1 MTIRWPGSAV
11 APKGPALLE
20 EIDALLVQQLQR
32 DGRASFEAL
41 GRAVGLTRTAARA
54 RVSRL
59 LDRGVI
65 RVAALRDTSVGR
77 PAGRD
82 RARIRRRHR
91 LGAGRGARHR
101 RARLGGLRVG
111 RVRAVPRDRGPAQPG
126 EAALAAD
133 LDWLRA
139 RPGIRGLEVVRALA
153 LVRDAYRP
161 ARVPAPVIVD
171 DVDGVLIGGLE
182 RDGRMS
188 YAGLAALAGLSPAA
202 TRSRVLRLIRSG
214 AVHVTVLVDAGHTGR
229 LARAGL
235 GITVRGPAQDI
246 AEQVGGVPDV
256 TYVLTGTGRFDVIA
270 AADASSETSLL
281 RAIERIRA
289 LRGVDRVQSWRH
301 LQIVKE
307 RYARVTPLGRG

>member
-1 MTIRWPGSAV
+1 V
-11 APKGPALLE
+11 LE

-32 DGRASFEAL
+32 DGRASFQAL

-65 RVAALRDTSVGR
+65 KVVALPDAAVTGQAVVAHVSADVTGSALAAAHAV
-77 PAGRD
+77 
-82 RARIRRRHR
+82 
-91 LGAGRGARHR
+91 
-101 RARLGGLRVG
+101 ARLPSAVFVSVASGQYPVIADLRC
-111 RVRAVPRDRGPAQPG
+111 PD

-133 LDWLRA
+133 LDRLRVL
-139 RPGIRGLEVVRALA
+139 PGIRGIEVVRTLA

-161 ARVPAPVIVD
+161 WPGRAEVSTDALDR
-171 DVDGVLIGGLE
+171 VLISGLE
-182 RDGRMS
+182 RDGRMT
-188 YAGLAALAGLSPAA
+188 YADLAELAGLSAAA
-202 TRSRVLRLIRSG
+202 TRSRVLRLVRGG
-214 AVHVTVLVDAGHTGR
+214 AVHVTVLVDASHTGR

-235 GITVRGPAQDI
+235 GITVRGPARLV
-246 AEQVGGVPDV
+246 AEQVAGLPDV

-270 AADASSETSLL
+270 AADTSSETSLL
-281 RAIERIRA
+281 RAIERVRA

-307 RYARVTPLGRG
+307 SYPRLTQLAATGP

>member
-1 MTIRWPGSAV
+1 MARFGSGT
-11 APKGPALLE
+11 KGPALLE

-65 RVAALRDTSVGR
+65 RVAALRDTSV
-77 PAGRD
+77 AGQQAVIAHVSAD
-82 RARIRRRHR
+82 VTGSALAAAHAIAG
-91 LGAGRGARHR
+91 LGSAVFVSVTSGQFPVIAD
-101 RARLGGLRVG
+101 LRS
-111 RVRAVPRDRGPAQPG
+111 PG

-139 RPGIRGLEVVRALA
+139 RPGIRRLEVVRALA

-171 DVDGVLIGGLE
+171 DVDGILIGGLE